1 MGNDFHLMNFIGQAI
16 ASAVREL
23 LETKHLYQSVDIP
36 EKSFDDFIRN
46 STEEC
51 RKEIARAEPGISSG
65 RPGYIAQVH
74 EEQLRNR
81 KDSILNS
88 PWDFDAETYMR
99 TGRGA
104 QPARISEN
112 FPSITSPSVRISCG
126 SKKCKGTVQPHNSG
140 YIGAHPEIN
149 SYTLNRDTSIVQI
162 YSFPYQCQNCKEEPL
177 VFLVKRDG
185 LKLTLVGRSQFPDV
199 LVPDFIP
206 KEQRKFFRNAV
217 IVNQANFVLAA
228 AMYLRT
234 LIEQHFYQVIP
245 KAEIEVIK
253 KKGSPRGD
261 ELAELYAKTLPKGFP
276 SDFPSLR
283 KAYDDLSEV
292 LHRGNEDDEAS
303 KKFIT
308 VKTDIEKHFDALRV
322 FNSILA
328 K

>member
-1 MGNDFHLMNFIGQAI
+1 MNFIGQAI
-16 ASAVREL
+16 ASAVRDL
-23 LETKHLYQSVDIP
+23 LETKHLYQSVEIS
-36 EKSFDDFIRN
+36 EKSFDDFIGSSIELQRQ
-46 STEEC
+46 
-51 RKEIARAEPGISSG
+51 EIARGESGISSG
-65 RPGYIAQVH
+65 RPAAIAKVFGD
-74 EEQLRNR
+74 QLNSR

-88 PWDFDAETYMR
+88 PWDFDAETHAQ

-104 QPARISEN
+104 QPVRISEN
-112 FPSITSPSVRISCG
+112 FPSITSPSVRVSCG

-149 SYTLNRDTSIVQI
+149 CYTLSRDISIVQI

-185 LKLTLVGRSQFPDV
+185 LKLTLVGRSQFPEV

-206 KEQRKFFRNAV
+206 KEQRKFYRNALV
-217 IVNQANFVLAA
+217 VSEANFILAA
-228 AMYLRT
+228 VMYLRT

-245 KAEIEVIK
+245 KAEIEAIK

-292 LHRGNEDDEAS
+292 LHRGKEDDETS
-303 KKFIT
+303 KKFAS
-308 VKTDIEKHFDALRV
+308 VKSDVEKHFDALRV
-322 FNSILA
+322 FNSILQ